1 MGCTWIFELV
11 SWGLPLPP
19 QYCWVWYFTDTLNML
34 QGLWIFLIY
43 VAKPAVYRKIMKKLK
58 CGGQNQNTI
67 LHGDLDHIGESSK
80 QSSKSTRVPSAVSL
94 TDE

>member
-1 MGCTWIFELV
+1 
-11 SWGLPLPP
+11 
-19 QYCWVWYFTDTLNML
+19 ML

-43 VAKPAVYRKIMKKLK
+43 VAKPAVYHKIMKKLK
-58 CGGQNQNTI
+58 GGGRNQNV

-80 QSSKSTRVPSAVSL
+80 QSSKSTQVASAASL